1 MEWPSTLAAEGQGAG
16 SRSAAPARARHQLL
30 ARRARRRRR
39 RAASRWV
46 QRLPHL
52 RRLEP
57 QQDLASAP
65 VCSRSS
71 FRACLLCDLTTGMCE
86 MLTAGLLAQRRARA
100 AGLAS
105 GQGAARQQRPRRA
118 QAAGLGL
125 GPPPTRQR
133 SPRHHHLA
141 PRRLRLLPV
150 GSHWGP
156 ALQAP
161 LALLLPS
168 ASVQHQAQRHR
179 RQALLLH
186 LALVPAAA
194 PCLPPAGRHLHLE
207 PVLPPAPR
215 RLSLAQQDPLRRA
228 PLIHAIREE
237 RVRKRNRNG
246 KRTAQEQ
253 KVRRKTRNG
262 EMKSE
267 RARARERERE
277 RERERRLNQVDR
289 TTESQVFLTR
299 SACLCTRTGLRP

>member
-1 MEWPSTLAAEGQGAG
+1 MG
-16 SRSAAPARARHQLL
+16 SRSVASARARHQLL
-30 ARRARRRRR
+30 ARRAQRRRRR
-39 RAASRWV
+39 EASRWV
-46 QRLPHL
+46 QRLHL

-57 QQDLASAP
+57 QEDLASAP

-71 FRACLLCDLTTGMCE
+71 FHACLLCDLTTGMCE

-105 GQGAARQQRPRRA
+105 GQVAARQQRPRRA
-118 QAAGLGL
+118 RAAGLGL
-125 GPPPTRQR
+125 GPLPTRQR

-168 ASVQHQAQRHR
+168 ASVQHQAQRHQ
-179 RQALLLH
+179 RQVPLLH

-207 PVLPPAPR
+207 PVLPPAPH

-228 PLIHAIREE
+228 PLIHAIREG
-237 RVRKRNRNG
+237 RDRNRNRTG
-246 KRTAQEQ
+246 KRNPQEQ
-253 KVRRKTRNG
+253 RVRRKTRNG

-267 RARARERERE
+267 RAGKQTRERERE
-277 RERERRLNQVDR
+277 RERERRDR
-289 TTESQVFLTR
+289 IR
-299 SACLCTRTGLRP
+299 